1 MLKQFFQ
8 NAKQP
13 RGFWGRSMLSKMN
26 AGHTPL
32 SHWALPQLR
41 LAEDSHVLDIG
52 CGGGA
57 NLLRL
62 LKRCPQGQIDGLD
75 YAAESVRY
83 SRKKVGRALGEHC
96 RVTQGDAGQLP

>member
-41 LAEDSHVLDIG
+41 MARIHFAEHRTAMSWILA
-52 CGGGA
+52 
-57 NLLRL
+57 
-62 LKRCPQGQIDGLD
+62 
-75 YAAESVRY
+75 AAE
-83 SRKKVGRALGEHC
+83 GLICCGC
-96 RVTQGDAGQLP
+96 